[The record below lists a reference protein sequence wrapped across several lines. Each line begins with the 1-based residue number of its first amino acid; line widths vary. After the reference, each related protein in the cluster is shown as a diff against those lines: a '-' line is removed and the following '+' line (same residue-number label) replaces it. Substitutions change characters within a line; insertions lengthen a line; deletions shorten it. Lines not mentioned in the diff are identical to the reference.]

1 MLYSQA
7 STPPAPEPAGFR
19 RNAAGHLVPIEL
31 IKPID
36 IERDALVTNLLQRAE
51 AVSSAI
57 SEFKQKAFADIE
69 AFIDLSVEQYGAK
82 RPGGQKGNVT
92 LLSYDGRIKVVR
104 AMADSITFDERLQAA
119 KVLIDECFSDWTA
132 DARPELKALIDRA
145 FEVDKAGNIRTGAVL
160 ALRRVDIK
168 DERWQRAM
176 LAIGEATQVVST
188 KAYVRVYKR
197 VGDSDRWEPVSL
209 DVAGV

>member
-7 STPPAPEPAGFR
+7 STPPAPEPTGYR
-19 RNAAGHLVPIEL
+19 RNSAGHLVPIEL

-36 IERDALVTNLLQRAE
+36 QARDDLVAAIAARAVE
-51 AVSSAI
+51 VSAEI
-57 SEFKQKAFADIE
+57 RDFKQQAFADIE

-92 LLSYDGRIKVVR
+92 LLSFDGRTKVVR

-119 KVLIDECFSDWTA
+119 KVLIDECLHDWTA
-132 DARPELKALIDRA
+132 EARPELKALIDRA
-145 FEVDKAGNIRTGAVL
+145 FDTDREGNIRTGAVL
-160 ALRRVDIK
+160 ALRRVDIQ
-168 DERWQRAM
+168 DDRWKRAM
-176 LAIGEATQVVST
+176 LAIGEAVQVVNT
-188 KAYVRVYKR
+188 KAYVRVYRR
-197 VGDSDRWEPVSL
+197 VGDSDRWEPIPL